1 MLESENLAGW
11 LLLSCLSMF
20 IAVMIVAGCV
30 LGIYAAE
37 ARTYTQRTGEHNTM
51 IDEIWADFGPR
62 KQVVKRIK
70 PIPATGAAP
79 RK

>member
-30 LGIYAAE
+30 LGLYTAE
-37 ARTYTQRTGEHNTM
+37 ARTYTQRTGEAHT
-51 IDEIWADFGPR
+51 IYDEIWCDFGPR
-62 KQVVKRIK
+62 KQVVKRNK
-70 PIPATGAAP
+70 PVPATSLAP
-79 RK
+79 AR